1 LSSGE
6 ISWRLVKGKF
16 TAEAQRT
23 PRLRR
28 EGEREK
34 RKARKRLSLSPSSPP
49 ISAKSRRSLRLCG
62 ELGIHFQRHDHCFS
76 LFTCSTNVTTT
87 RRALIRKAFARS

>member
-1 LSSGE
+1 
-6 ISWRLVKGKF
+6 VKGKF

-34 RKARKRLSLSPSSPP
+34 RKKEEALS
-49 ISAKSRRSLRLCG
+49 
-62 ELGIHFQRHDHCFS
+62 FS
-76 LFTCSTNVTTT
+76 LFSSNLCEIS
-87 RRALIRKAFARS
+87 AFSAPLR